1 MKPKITPRQH
11 KILRATV
18 RSYVATAEPVGSKT
32 LAEIYD
38 LGVSTATIRNDLAS
52 LEQGGLL
59 FQPHTSAGRIPSD
72 SGYRVYVNDLLELWE
87 PDQATL
93 EERWTGVGQH
103 RIRPTLIEQ
112 LGEQVEDDIDSMLH
126 RAARILARLSGCIAL
141 ISTPQLQTVVL
152 RHLQLVSVDQHR
164 IMMVIV
170 TDSYR
175 THSVIV
181 NWGEEG
187 NESPEATGDR
197 IPLPPVSLAQL
208 EEELQVLS
216 NFLTL
221 KLRGKTLADLQD
233 LSWLEL
239 DRQFRCYAEW
249 LGSLLKV
256 ASHKC
261 LRPSLGS
268 FLTAGVNELMRQ
280 PEFTQT
286 QQIQTV
292 VQLLEE
298 EQDSLG
304 DVLGSRHPGELRVFI
319 GAENPLEPI
328 RHCTLITSTYC
339 RGDEP
344 MGSVSLLG
352 PTRMVYE
359 QTLGSVRALVE
370 HLSLA
375 LS

>member
-1 MKPKITPRQH
+1 MKPKLTPRQH
-11 KILRATV
+11 RILRATV

-32 LAEIYD
+32 LAEVYD

-72 SGYRVYVNDLLELWE
+72 SGYRVYVNDLLEPELG
-87 PDQATL
+87 
-93 EERWTGVGQH
+93 TGAVPQQVM
-103 RIRPTLIEQ
+103 PMLIEQ
-112 LGEQVEDDIDSMLH
+112 LGEPLGDDMDSMLH
-126 RAARILARLSGCIAL
+126 RAARILARLSGCIAM

-152 RHLQLVSVDQHR
+152 RHLQLVSVDQYR
-164 IMMVIV
+164 VMMVIV

-175 THSVIV
+175 THSAVV
-181 NWGEEG
+181 NLGEESSDG
-187 NESPEATGDR
+187 VEIPGDR
-197 IPLPPVSLAQL
+197 IPLPPVSLEQL

-216 NFLTL
+216 NFLNL

-249 LGSLLKV
+249 LSHLLQV

-268 FLTAGVNELMRQ
+268 FFTAGVNELMRQ

-298 EQDSLG
+298 DQ
-304 DVLGSRHPGELRVFI
+304 DVLGDMLGSQRRGELQVFI

-328 RHCTLITSTYC
+328 RHCTLITSTYY

-359 QTLGSVRALVE
+359 QTLGSVRALVD
-370 HLSLA
+370 HLSFA

>member
-1 MKPKITPRQH
+1 MKPKLTPRQH
-11 KILRATV
+11 RILRATV
-18 RSYVATAEPVGSKT
+18 RSYVATAEPVGSRT

-72 SGYRVYVNDLLELWE
+72 SGYRVYVNELLEPELGG
-87 PDQATL
+87 
-93 EERWTGVGQH
+93 EEGWTGVVPQQ
-103 RIRPTLIEQ
+103 IMPLLVEQ
-112 LGEQVEDDIDSMLH
+112 LGEPLGDDMDSMLH
-126 RAARILARLSGCIAL
+126 RAARILARLSGCIAM
-141 ISTPQLQTVVL
+141 ISTPQLQTVIL
-152 RHLQLVSVDQHR
+152 RHLQLVSVDQYR

-175 THSVIV
+175 THSVLV
-181 NWGEEG
+181 NLGDEGHDGSELPGE
-187 NESPEATGDR
+187 R
-197 IPLPPVSLAQL
+197 IPLPPVSLGQL

-216 NFLTL
+216 NFLNL
-221 KLRGKTLADLQD
+221 QLRGKTLADLQD

-249 LGSLLKV
+249 LSHLLKV

-261 LRPSLGS
+261 LRPTLSS
-268 FLTAGVNELMRQ
+268 FFTAGVNELMRQ

-298 EQDSLG
+298 DQDTLG
-304 DVLGSRHPGELRVFI
+304 DVLGSQRRGELQVFI

-328 RHCTLITSTYC
+328 RHCTLITSTYY

-359 QTLGSVRALVE
+359 QTLGSVRAVVKR
-370 HLSLA
+370 LSLA

>member
-1 MKPKITPRQH
+1 MKPKITSRQH
-11 KILRATV
+11 RILQATV

-38 LGVSTATIRNDLAS
+38 LGVSTATIRNDLAT

-59 FQPHTSAGRIPSD
+59 LQPHTSAGRIPSD
-72 SGYRVYVNDLLELWE
+72 SGYRVYVNDLLEPE
-87 PDQATL
+87 PGGA
-93 EERWTGVGQH
+93 VGQQ
-103 RIRPTLIEQ
+103 RIMSTLTEH
-112 LGEQVEDDIDSMLH
+112 LGEQLEDDIDSMLH
-126 RAARILARLSGCIAL
+126 RAARILARLSGCIAM

-152 RHLQLVSVDQHR
+152 RHLQLVSVDQHQ

-175 THSVIV
+175 THSVVV
-181 NWGEEG
+181 NLGEEG
-187 NESPEATGDR
+187 ESSESMGER
-197 IPLPPVSLAQL
+197 IPLPPVSLEQL

-216 NFLTL
+216 NFLNL

-268 FLTAGVNELMRQ
+268 FFTAGVNELMRQ

-304 DVLGSRHPGELRVFI
+304 DVLGSQQRGELQVFI

-328 RHCTLITSTYC
+328 RHCTLITSTYY
-339 RGDEP
+339 RGHEP